1 MIITPET
8 IIIGGTNDVGIA
20 VASSITFGAAEQS
33 RPDTIF
39 IQNDT
44 STAPGSAWY
53 VTRVDSTH
61 YTMNNATAPKAS
73 QYIGAFL
80 WEGESDTR
88 GGRLGAGVQWETTD
102 ASVVRIIQITS
113 SGQAVISIVAAGTA
127 TLTARYSNMVS
138 TLEIVAT

>member
-1 MIITPET
+1 MIITPEA

-20 VASSITFGAAEQS
+20 VAGIITFGTPEQH

-44 STAPGSAWY
+44 STALGSAWY

-61 YTMNNATAPKAS
+61 YTMYNATAPKAS

-80 WEGESDTR
+80 WEGESDIR
-88 GGRLGAGVQWETTD
+88 GGRLGAGVRWETTD